1 MTMINVKAE
10 RERERKKNEK
20 EAEDMAQ
27 LYKDLFLSPVG
38 QKVLKNLMGVCGT
51 DADAFSEN
59 PTKMA
64 YQVGRQSV
72 RQHIKLMLKEK
83 QNK

>member
-1 MTMINVKAE
+1 MTMINARAE

-38 QKVLKNLMGVCGT
+38 QKVLKNLMGVCGI
-51 DADAFSEN
+51 DADAFNEN
-59 PTKMA
+59 PTTMT
-64 YQVGRQSV
+64 YQVGRQAV
-72 RQHIKLMLKEK
+72 GQHIKLMLKEK